1 MDRDVRLASPRL
13 RSQKVCNG
21 DWGLVAGLVTER
33 CRTHASHDPGSRE
46 KKISVLVINLY
57 FGSLN
62 GIWKQLVGRKRGSG
76 DFNST

>member
-1 MDRDVRLASPRL
+1 M
-13 RSQKVCNG
+13 G
-21 DWGLVAGLVTER
+21 TGEVAGSLTER
-33 CRTHASHDPGSRE
+33 CRTQASHDPGSRE

-57 FGSLN
+57 FRSLN